1 VRCSAD
7 TRSSTCRTLSPLWN
21 RTPPHP
27 SHPFNHGAAPFAAP
41 IRGLHMREI
50 DGSAVFRHFFGRA
63 VVSH

>member
-1 VRCSAD
+1 MI
-7 TRSSTCRTLSPLWN
+7 

-41 IRGLHMREI
+41 IRGLHVREI

-63 VVSH
+63 VISH